1 LEFKGYHFYGVRK
14 TRKAI
19 KCYDKAIEINPD
31 FDLPWENK
39 GLYYLEIGESE
50 KALKCFEQAIKINP
64 EEAEYWYEK
73 GKALSFENTDEAI
86 KCFDHAIKINPEKPD
101 YWYEKGNALLLEDP
115 DKVIGCS
122 DEVLKLYPEH
132 VGALGLKGLGLYV
145 KGELRKALDCYNKIL
160 TIKSYD
166 AYILEQKGII
176 LIDLKKYDE
185 ALSAFNQILEN
196 DKNNREALYY
206 KCDILFKQS
215 NFKAALNCFKKVL
228 ENDPQNSLAWNDIGE
243 VHVNLGEN
251 ENAIECYDKA
261 LNLDPELYFTWVN
274 KGYVYK
280 IIKELEKSLQ
290 CFEKAIEI
298 YPDYAEAWYQKGN
311 VLRDLNQKK
320 ESLKAFIR
328 FVEIVE
334 KEKISEWELTAN
346 RVKEYINQ
354 QKTKGTKI
362 IVSPR
367 KKPWY
372 WQWSTK
378 PEFFLEANGDERKD
392 LEPGTILPPG
402 AWWTCHKDTRA
413 GDLVFLYRAGKK
425 DGKTYQ
431 DIKYLIMAKSDAYSV
446 TIDEFAF
453 EHGWKYGCDFEVL
466 YKFKNPL
473 TLNEIRE
480 EPFLDDW
487 NAFRALFRLSAYK
500 TEPRHWNKINEILAE
515 KNPDYMKY
523 LDEPVAKEKIR
534 RIKSELELEESLYN
548 HIEAFKK
555 FGYDLEVI
563 GRQVICK
570 GEGGFMD
577 ILCRDK
583 ADGSYVVIELKIV
596 PADQSAFAQISY
608 YVAWV
613 EKRMAR
619 GKPVK
624 GIVISKGQDN
634 RFKLA
639 VNRDENIEHI
649 QLSEVLS
656 ELGMKL
662 T

>member
-1 LEFKGYHFYGVRK
+1 
-14 TRKAI
+14 
-19 KCYDKAIEINPD
+19 
-31 FDLPWENK
+31 
-39 GLYYLEIGESE
+39 
-50 KALKCFEQAIKINP
+50 
-64 EEAEYWYEK
+64 
-73 GKALSFENTDEAI
+73 
-86 KCFDHAIKINPEKPD
+86 
-101 YWYEKGNALLLEDP
+101 
-115 DKVIGCS
+115 
-122 DEVLKLYPEH
+122 
-132 VGALGLKGLGLYV
+132 
-145 KGELRKALDCYNKIL
+145 
-160 TIKSYD
+160 
-166 AYILEQKGII
+166 
-176 LIDLKKYDE
+176 
-185 ALSAFNQILEN
+185 
-196 DKNNREALYY
+196 
-206 KCDILFKQS
+206 
-215 NFKAALNCFKKVL
+215 
-228 ENDPQNSLAWNDIGE
+228 
-243 VHVNLGEN
+243 
-251 ENAIECYDKA
+251 
-261 LNLDPELYFTWVN
+261 
-274 KGYVYK
+274 
-280 IIKELEKSLQ
+280 
-290 CFEKAIEI
+290 
-298 YPDYAEAWYQKGN
+298 
-311 VLRDLNQKK
+311 
-320 ESLKAFIR
+320 
-328 FVEIVE
+328 
-334 KEKISEWELTAN
+334 
-346 RVKEYINQ
+346 VKEYINQ